1 MRSRTSISSR
11 RRSTN
16 GHALSKR
23 FKILETGQIGLLG
36 GHHSLQ
42 NFRLG
47 VLDLLFQRGGEIVH
61 ALGELHFGLMEL
73 FLEPMLQPVKTLI
86 HRVETLIHPIEAP
99 LNPPKI
105 LLQKRAKILA
115 KRYVSPFVAGL
126 SSAMDSSIMP
136 CRPPPPD
143 RCSRSPPYRWAT
155 ACGPRCSWPHSHRWS
170 AAPCRRCPRLWRPT
184 RPPHRPDS
192 CHPTPAAVPATD
204 CGLHGW
210 GASGWPPSHRRRA
223 RSACLRPSSGGWSP
237 RCPRW
242 CYLPALPRAETRS
255 WLPCCASS
263 KPIRPR
269 RRRSNRRRPDASRGV
284 WVRGSGVGPGQ
295 G

>member
-47 VLDLLFQRGGEIVH
+47 VSDLLFQRGGEIVH
-61 ALGELHFGLMEL
+61 ALGELHFDLMEL
-73 FLEPMLQPVKTLI
+73 FLEPMLQPVKTLIHRVETLI

-136 CRPPPPD
+136 CRPNPPD
-143 RCSRSPPYRWAT
+143 R
-155 ACGPRCSWPHSHRWS
+155 
-170 AAPCRRCPRLWRPT
+170 
-184 RPPHRPDS
+184 
-192 CHPTPAAVPATD
+192 
-204 CGLHGW
+204 
-210 GASGWPPSHRRRA
+210 
-223 RSACLRPSSGGWSP
+223 
-237 RCPRW
+237 
-242 CYLPALPRAETRS
+242 
-255 WLPCCASS
+255 
-263 KPIRPR
+263 
-269 RRRSNRRRPDASRGV
+269 
-284 WVRGSGVGPGQ
+284 
-295 G
+295 

>member
-47 VLDLLFQRGGEIVH
+47 VSDLLFQRGGESVH
-61 ALGELHFGLMEL
+61 ALRALHFDLMEL

-86 HRVETLIHPIEAP
+86 HRVETLIHRVIEAP

-105 LLQKRAKILA
+105 LLQKRAKRLA
-115 KRYVSPFVAGL
+115 KCYVSPFVAGL

-136 CRPPPPD
+136 CRPNPPD
-143 RCSRSPPYRWAT
+143 R
-155 ACGPRCSWPHSHRWS
+155 
-170 AAPCRRCPRLWRPT
+170 
-184 RPPHRPDS
+184 
-192 CHPTPAAVPATD
+192 
-204 CGLHGW
+204 
-210 GASGWPPSHRRRA
+210 
-223 RSACLRPSSGGWSP
+223 
-237 RCPRW
+237 
-242 CYLPALPRAETRS
+242 
-255 WLPCCASS
+255 
-263 KPIRPR
+263 
-269 RRRSNRRRPDASRGV
+269 
-284 WVRGSGVGPGQ
+284 
-295 G
+295 